1 MGGSLRGGW
10 KWLPAWIGDEDR
22 LKNSPLPHKSA
33 ISAATTLQTNN
44 NPQKNSDLT
53 RSAAAAHPA
62 STISSHREQLR
73 SISQSHRES
82 HRPPSAATR
91 TRDPHYLRSA
101 TNSRETEPPQ
111 RRASSCSTTTPRIAA
126 VSAAAVLVS
135 RSSLRLEPTTT
146 KEPSSQN
153 KNAKVAKSLQYL
165 ETKENWSKE
174 HKWEMISHVW
184 VEMLCHAA
192 SQCRELVME
201 GARAQMG
208 ATSGKG

>member
-1 MGGSLRGGW
+1 M
-10 KWLPAWIGDEDR
+10 
-22 LKNSPLPHKSA
+22 NSPYHRSS
-33 ISAATTLQTNN
+33 ISAATTLQTTN
-44 NPQKNSDLT
+44 NPKKNFDLT
-53 RSAAAAHPA
+53 RSAAAAHRA

-82 HRPPSAATR
+82 HRPPSAAAR
-91 TRDPHYLRSA
+91 TCDPHCLRSA

-111 RRASSCSTTTPRIAA
+111 RRASSCNTTTPRTAV

-135 RSSLRLEPTTT
+135 RSRLRLAPAAT

-153 KNAKVAKSLQYL
+153 KNAEVAKSLQSL

-174 HKWEMISHVW
+174 QKWEMIRHVW

-208 ATSGKG
+208 AASGKG